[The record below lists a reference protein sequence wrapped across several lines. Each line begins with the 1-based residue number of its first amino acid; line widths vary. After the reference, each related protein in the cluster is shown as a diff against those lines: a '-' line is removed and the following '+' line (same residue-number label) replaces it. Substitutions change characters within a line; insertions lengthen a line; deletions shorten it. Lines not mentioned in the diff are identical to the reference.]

1 MDYWSKKYNGKF
13 YDLHNGNSFVT
24 AADELSTD
32 LHAGYVSRDGCRLPY
47 FYPVPPYVVHASLV
61 PSFRYLFEQ
70 KAEAMLAKHY
80 QAYGSNKT
88 PFFLYYSMQMV
99 HQPLSAPDAYLA
111 RCHQVT
117 GVVDDYETT
126 SEQHYCATIVMMD
139 EAVGNLTCA
148 LNKCVC
154 AWKRVLIVR
163 RAAC

>member
-1 MDYWSKKYNGKF
+1 M
-13 YDLHNGNSFVT
+13 
-24 AADELSTD
+24 TD
-32 LHAGYVSRDGCRLPY
+32 AVCLIYC
-47 FYPVPPYVVHASLV
+47 YPVPPYVVHTVHVPLV

-80 QAYGSNKT
+80 QTYGSNKT

-111 RCHQVT
+111 RCHKVT
-117 GVVDDYETT
+117 GVDDDYETT

-148 LNKCVC
+148 LNKCVW
-154 AWKRVLIVR
+154 AWKRVWFVR